1 MEPSSS
7 RGRGDPKFEAYMAEL
22 ETHVSSRRLY
32 ALNWLFLG
40 DPREGRTWAD
50 AVLQNLMFLP
60 HNPMSSSMPARVTSE
75 AVGGCAWK
83 LQIQTTG
90 ILGVTLHY
98 INRLPSFEAMEQAH
112 DGLNERT
119 TMAFPLFPRMTRAR
133 TSVNY
138 WSLERS
144 QPSLSRRDLRRELPR
159 AQLCPTATQKNRSR
173 LAVGIDLSDM
183 ECDESGQR
191 RIFVHSRTHAA
202 PTVCL

>member
-1 MEPSSS
+1 MGRYCLLKVIKEMS

-75 AVGGCAWK
+75 AVGGCGWK

-98 INRLPSFEAMEQAH
+98 INRLPSVEVFSDEKKSILLRGHGA
-112 DGLNERT
+112 G
-119 TMAFPLFPRMTRAR
+119 PRR
-133 TSVNY
+133 
-138 WSLERS
+138 LERKNNHGLPVV
-144 QPSLSRRDLRRELPR
+144 PSHDTG
-159 AQLCPTATQKNRSR
+159 AN
-173 LAVGIDLSDM
+173 
-183 ECDESGQR
+183 
-191 RIFVHSRTHAA
+191 
-202 PTVCL
+202 